1 MQFIGCLV
9 FYAVSAVFHDGNI
22 TERMCIR
29 YLCLILWKTK
39 PFSFKGSLRYMYFK
53 LMYAVQFRNAYLF
66 LE

>member
-1 MQFIGCLV
+1 MQLIVCLV
-9 FYAVSAVFHDGNI
+9 FYVVSAVFHDGNM

-29 YLCLILWKTK
+29 YLSLILWKTK
-39 PFSFKGSLRYMYFK
+39 PLSFKGSFRYFK